1 MGVDEFNQEFFDEI
15 DKIENLISQ
24 GSTFESILDSKDV
37 KIIKIYGYAPNSE
50 SLTNDSLIYQ
60 NKSSKLD
67 LIENGDNFLF
77 YNIINMS
84 TSQIQTFEN
93 WEDIPNINTNILRGI
108 YGAGFE
114 KPSPIQSKAIHP
126 IINGRN
132 IIAQAQSGTGKTCAF
147 ITGALHLINTSKNE
161 NQILILLPT
170 RELSIQVY
178 DVFTQLSK
186 FTKNIKM
193 AKLQLMKLLP

>member
-1 MGVDEFNQEFFDEI
+1 
-15 DKIENLISQ
+15 
-24 GSTFESILDSKDV
+24 
-37 KIIKIYGYAPNSE
+37 
-50 SLTNDSLIYQ
+50 
-60 NKSSKLD
+60 
-67 LIENGDNFLF
+67 
-77 YNIINMS
+77 MS

-132 IIAQAQSGTGKTCAF
+132 IVAQAQSGTGKTCAF

-161 NQILILLPT
+161 NQVLVLLPT

-186 FTKNIKM
+186 FIKNIKS
-193 AKLQLMKLLP
+193 KLLIGGTSISDDLQYFKYNTPHIIIGSMGRIVDLTEKKHIHLENIKCIIFPFSNLLVNLSRDPSSLLRAA